1 MLARRRPLSVAA
13 ACATLILA
21 TGCGGETADPDA
33 GSPSPSASETPTET
47 PSETPTGTD
56 GLAMTC
62 TGSTGPVVVLEAGL
76 DTSADTFE
84 PLVEALGDQRVC
96 LYDRAGVGLSPPLPQ
111 ADPDP
116 WPGTAADALAET
128 LTAQGQEPPYVMLGW
143 SYGGMVAQAFA
154 VRHPDLVAGL
164 VFEDS
169 SVPEQ
174 FVDRVWQGIDWVD
187 GGRPVDKD
195 TTVAE
200 LSTVDLGELPV
211 LVLTANSAPPGSGR
225 LWLGYHRR
233 LAAST
238 TDAVHLEALGS
249 GHVIHEDAL
258 DLVAAAVRA
267 VVAAADGAGLEDCDA
282 RFRKVGGRCL
292 T

>member
-1 MLARRRPLSVAA
+1 MLARRRPFSVAT
-13 ACATLILA
+13 ACAALVLA
-21 TGCGGETADPDA
+21 TGCGGEAAEPDA
-33 GSPSPSASETPTET
+33 ESPSPSASETPTET
-47 PSETPTGTD
+47 PTETEPD

-76 DTSADTFE
+76 DTSGDTFE

-96 LYDRAGVGLSPPLPQ
+96 VYDRAGVGLSAPLPPS
-111 ADPDP
+111 APDP

-128 LTAQGQEPPYVMLGW
+128 LAAQGQQPPYVMLGW

-154 VRHPDLVAGL
+154 TRHPDLVTGL

-174 FVDRVWQGIDWVD
+174 FVDKVWQDIDWID
-187 GGRPVDKD
+187 GGWPVDKK
-195 TTVAE
+195 TTVDE
-200 LSTVDLGELPV
+200 LSTVDFGDLPV
-211 LVLTANSAPPGSGR
+211 LVLHANSAPPGSGR

-233 LAAST
+233 LATST
-238 TDAVHLEALGS
+238 TDGVLLQAVGS
-249 GHVIHEDAL
+249 GHEIHVDAPG
-258 DLVAAAVRA
+258 LVAAAIRE
-267 VVAAADGAGLEDCDA
+267 VVTAAEGDGLAECDV